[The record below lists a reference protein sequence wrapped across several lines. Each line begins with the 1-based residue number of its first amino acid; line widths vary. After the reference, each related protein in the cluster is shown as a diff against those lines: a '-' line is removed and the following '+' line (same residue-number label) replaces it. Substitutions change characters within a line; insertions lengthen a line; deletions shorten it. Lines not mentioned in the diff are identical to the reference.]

1 MLRMMAK
8 NWWAVV
14 LRGVVAILFG
24 ILAWTW
30 PGLTLGTLILAWG
43 VYCLF
48 DGILAVASAFS
59 GSSGRPWWVLV
70 IEGVASLAAAAI
82 AFVLP
87 GLSALVLLYLIAAW
101 AIATGIFEIVEAIR
115 LRKEIKGEFWLA
127 LAGVV
132 SVLFGLML
140 IAAPGRGALAVVWII
155 GTYAMVFG
163 VFLVALGFRLK
174 GFKDLTSGLARPATA
189 RP

>member
-24 ILAWTW
+24 IL
-30 PGLTLGTLILAWG
+30 
-43 VYCLF
+43 CLF
-48 DGILAVASAFS
+48 DGILAIASAFS

-101 AIATGIFEIVEAIR
+101 AIATGILEIVEAIR
-115 LRKEIKGEFWLA
+115 LRKEIKGEFW
-127 LAGVV
+127 GSFSWHWV
-132 SVLFGLML
+132 S
-140 IAAPGRGALAVVWII
+140 A
-155 GTYAMVFG
+155 
-163 VFLVALGFRLK
+163 
-174 GFKDLTSGLARPATA
+174 
-189 RP
+189 